1 MTDETHL
8 SRPSAV
14 AAGIAGTA
22 SPQPSATSPY
32 LTTPEAAAYLRVSKS
47 YLDKGRVYGNGPRFV
62 RLGERKVVYR
72 IADLDAWAE
81 KRQYGSTSEYQVSS
95 CGDVSTDE

>member
-8 SRPSAV
+8 SHPSSV
-14 AAGIAGTA
+14 VAGIADAA

-62 RLGERKVVYR
+62 RIGERKVVYH
-72 IADLDAWAE
+72 IAVLDAWAAE
-81 KRQYGSTSEYQVSS
+81 RQYASTSEYHDASAIV
-95 CGDVSTDE
+95 TKIE